1 MESGSVFDPNSPLA
15 KPISDVFTIV
25 LLLGLGVFLLIA
37 GLVTF
42 AIIRYRRRPGD
53 DTEPIQSAGNF
64 RLEVA
69 WTAGPLLLGIGLMVL
84 TFTTMGAS
92 DPAKPTGQE
101 VDLEV
106 IGHQWWWEYRYLKDN
121 VVTANELHIPV
132 GQRLYV
138 RFKSSDVIHGWWVP
152 QLGRQMQINPDHV
165 NYTWLQSDKAGLFYG
180 ACTQYCGGPHAWMLL
195 QVIAQPQDQYDQWLQ
210 QQKQAG
216 QSVATEAPG
225 DPAKGQQVFLNNTC
239 VNCHAIA
246 GTTANAQVGPNLTH
260 FGARKTFGAG
270 VSTNTPENLTKWIKN
285 PQAVKPGVLM
295 PGYQFNDEDMRNLVA
310 YLESLK

>member
-53 DTEPIQSAGNF
+53 DTEPVQSAGNF

-92 DPAKPTGQE
+92 DPAKPAGQE

-106 IGHQWWWEYRYLKDN
+106 IGHQWWW
-121 VVTANELHIPV
+121 
-132 GQRLYV
+132 
-138 RFKSSDVIHGWWVP
+138 
-152 QLGRQMQINPDHV
+152 
-165 NYTWLQSDKAGLFYG
+165 
-180 ACTQYCGGPHAWMLL
+180 
-195 QVIAQPQDQYDQWLQ
+195 
-210 QQKQAG
+210 
-216 QSVATEAPG
+216 
-225 DPAKGQQVFLNNTC
+225 
-239 VNCHAIA
+239 
-246 GTTANAQVGPNLTH
+246 
-260 FGARKTFGAG
+260 
-270 VSTNTPENLTKWIKN
+270 
-285 PQAVKPGVLM
+285 
-295 PGYQFNDEDMRNLVA
+295 
-310 YLESLK
+310 